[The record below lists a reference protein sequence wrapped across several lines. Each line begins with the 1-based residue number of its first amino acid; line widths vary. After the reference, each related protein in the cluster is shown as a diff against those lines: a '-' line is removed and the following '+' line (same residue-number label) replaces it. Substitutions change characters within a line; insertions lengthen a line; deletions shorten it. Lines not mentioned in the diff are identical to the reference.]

1 MPRQKH
7 VHKFRRHRFKTG
19 GTIFFC
25 TLPDC
30 TYKIAPELAL
40 GKMCICW
47 KCGQEFRLEDYE
59 LRLAK
64 PHCKTCH
71 KPKHRESDLS
81 VTATEVLYDETVVNI
96 ENIPGI
102 ALTTNSEIV
111 EKIIPPEI
119 KEEIN
124 HDISADSASDLKSR
138 LFKTLHSTQH
148 EARPDDE
155 GEI

>member
-30 TYKIAPELAL
+30 THKIAPELAL

-47 KCGQEFRLEDYE
+47 KCGREFRLEDYE

-71 KPKHRESDLS
+71 RPKHREDSGI
-81 VTATEVLYDETVVNI
+81 TPIERLYDEVVVNI
-96 ENIPGI
+96 ENIPEI

-111 EKIIPPEI
+111 ETIPAEI
-119 KEEIN
+119 KEDIN
-124 HDISADSASDLKSR
+124 QDISADSASDLKSR

-148 EARPDDE
+148 EARPDDD
-155 GEI
+155 GDI